1 MPNIQTENLI
11 QLIGS
16 LTKAEKRAFKLYV
29 GRFSSSDNAKFL
41 QIFDYIEKTKNY
53 SDQDLLKK
61 YKDIKKSQLSNLKAH
76 LYKQLLISLRL
87 QHSSNSMDID
97 IRESIDYARV
107 LYDRGLYNQS
117 LRLLE
122 KAKSNAVKYNL
133 DVLNLEIIS
142 FEKKIESQYISRS
155 IDSKAEELAL
165 SSNDLIEKINESNEY
180 SNLALKLYG
189 LYLKVGFVKNEKEYL
204 FVKQYFDSNF
214 PDQNDN
220 ELGYYEKMHLYNAY
234 VWYYYIVQDFLNC
247 YKYAKKWVDLYDEYP
262 EMKNYEFEI
271 YLKGINNLL
280 GALFNLRHYEKFVDY
295 LEILEQMLKG
305 GPKLNENTE
314 YQLKLYYYTN
324 LINKHFL
331 EGSFT
336 EGLKSVQEFETFI
349 DDFEKAMDSHRSI
362 NFYYKI
368 ACLYF
373 GAGDNKNAIVYL
385 NKIINI
391 REQSLRE
398 DIQCFARILNLIAH
412 YEEKN
417 EELVEYQIKSVYRFL
432 SKMDDLQGVQQ
443 EILSWVRN
451 LRTMKPDELDKSFKI
466 LRAKLVK
473 LSQMQ
478 YEKRPFLYL
487 DIISWLESKIVG
499 LPVQNVVQ
507 EKFKKEQLLGE
518 SLYFPVKKS

>member
-1 MPNIQTENLI
+1 MPNTQTDNLI
-11 QLIGS
+11 QLISS
-16 LTKAEKRAFKLYV
+16 LSKAEKRAFKLYV

-41 QIFDYIEKTKNY
+41 QIFDYVDKSKNY

-87 QHSSNSMDID
+87 QHVNNSTDIE

-107 LYDRGLYNQS
+107 LYDKGLYNQS
-117 LRLLE
+117 LKLLE
-122 KAKSNAVKYNL
+122 RAKSNAKKYNL
-133 DVLNLEIIS
+133 DVLALEITS
-142 FEKKIESQYISRS
+142 FEKKIESQYITRA

-165 SSNDLIEKINESNEY
+165 ESNLLIKKINESNEY

-214 PDQNDN
+214 PDQNDT
-220 ELGYYEKMHLYNAY
+220 ELGYYEKMHLFNAY

-262 EMKNYEFEI
+262 EMKTYEFEI

-280 GALFNLRHYEKFVDY
+280 GALFNLRHHEKFVVY
-295 LEILEQMLKG
+295 LELFEKILEDSK
-305 GPKLNENTE
+305 KLNENTE

-324 LINKHFL
+324 VINKHFL
-331 EGSFT
+331 EGSFS
-336 EGLKSVQEFETFI
+336 EGLKRIEQIEQFLEDS
-349 DDFEKAMDSHRSI
+349 EKTMDSHRSI

-373 GAGDNKNAIVYL
+373 GAGDNRKAIVYL
-385 NKIINI
+385 NKIINFK
-391 REQSLRE
+391 ESSLRE

-412 YEEKN
+412 YEEDN

-432 SKMDDLQGVQQ
+432 SKMDDLQGVQE

-451 LRTMKPDELDKSFKI
+451 LRIMKPEELDKSFKI
-466 LRAKLVK
+466 LRSKLVK

-499 LPVQNVVQ
+499 LPVQDIVQ
-507 EKFKKEQLLGE
+507 EKFKREQLLGE